1 MNYRLELAETPP
13 SLNRFGSVGGGTY
26 YLYRRLKK
34 DWEKTLGV
42 ALMAAGVPR
51 GLGKVSATATV
62 RFHTRRKRDEGN
74 FRYLLEKTLGD
85 TLVNG
90 GWLAD
95 DDADAFTFGA
105 VTFDPELGDP
115 LTVVELECQVP
126 GQLAPGTS
134 NPQRESPVKSGVARA
149 RASGPDRRW
158 RRRVKG

>member
-13 SLNRFGSVGGGTY
+13 SLNCFGSVGGGTY

-34 DWEKTLGV
+34 EWQETLGV

-51 GLGKVSATATV
+51 GLGKVSATATM
-62 RFHTRRKRDEGN
+62 RFATRRKRDEGN

-95 DDADAFTFGA
+95 DDAAAFTFGA
-105 VTFDPELGDP
+105 VTFDPELGTP
-115 LTVVELECQVP
+115 LTVLSLEVEPPENLP
-126 GQLAPGTS
+126 SRPSAGS
-134 NPQRESPVKSGVARA
+134 NPQRESQVKSGVARSA
-149 RASGPDRRW
+149 GYPW